1 MGTKLG
7 FLSVFPPTESKIRV
21 RVLGCLELV
30 LSKVLASG
38 LAERSVLWRHAGAD
52 MVVTSSC
59 CFIGAVIPTGNA
71 ASKSG
76 EALVSEGDAQD
87 PAAAKETRS
96 AAAAAGSARSIKM
109 ATAAGSSFELTAGA
123 RRAAAALIVS
133 MATGSKA
140 RGVASLGVEAWLVS
154 VS

>member
-76 EALVSEGDAQD
+76 EALVSEGDAD
-87 PAAAKETRS
+87 PAAAKVTRS

>member
-1 MGTKLG
+1 MGTRLG
-7 FLSVFPPTESKIRV
+7 FLSVLPPTESSIRL

-30 LSKVLASG
+30 SKVLASG
-38 LAERSVLWRHAGAD
+38 LAQCSVLWRVG
-52 MVVTSSC
+52 VTSSC
-59 CFIGAVIPTGNA
+59 CFMGAVIPTGNA

-76 EALVSEGDAQD
+76 EALVSEGDAD
-87 PAAAKETRS
+87 PAFRS
-96 AAAAAGSARSIKM
+96 MKM
-109 ATAAGSSFELTAGA
+109 ATAAGS

-133 MATGSKA
+133 MATGSRA